1 MKANRIFAEDVEVCP
16 KCGSTE
22 FWENRIICVGDD
34 PTAERSGTQSSIAE
48 NSGTKWIAN
57 AERALGLH
65 YLLENGVTPNAYYK
79 LLLELGASRKA
90 ASEHRKEM
98 LAMQLVADGVNLY
111 DELKVKL
118 NDAFT

>member
-1 MKANRIFAEDVEVCP
+1 AMCEA
-16 KCGSTE
+16 G
-22 FWENRIICVGDD
+22 
-34 PTAERSGTQSSIAE
+34 RSGTQSSIAE